1 MRGDADVGRAYFQRQ
16 WDARAYG
23 QYLRYLTA
31 AEKGEDDAD
40 PYGSVLRP
48 QVEAIT
54 RAVFRALEAAPSS
67 LLESGAGRSRSKLKR
82 FGLDLLVDEDFRVW
96 LIGTCSSSRCVC
108 CTSKASE
115 DAAAQRSTC

>member
-1 MRGDADVGRAYFQRQ
+1 MRGDADVGRARFQRQ
-16 WDARAYG
+16 WDARAYA
-23 QYLRYLTA
+23 QYLTA

-67 LLESGAGRSRSKLKR
+67 LLESGAGRSRKSSLKR

-96 LIGTCSSSRCVC
+96 LIGRP
-108 CTSKASE
+108 KI
-115 DAAAQRSTC
+115 

>member
-23 QYLRYLTA
+23 QYLTA
-31 AEKGEDDAD
+31 ADKGEDDAD

-67 LLESGAGRSRSKLKR
+67 LLVSGAGRSRSKLKR

>member
-1 MRGDADVGRAYFQRQ
+1 MRGDADVGRARFQRQ
-16 WDARAYG
+16 WDARAYA
-23 QYLRYLTA
+23 QYLTA

-67 LLESGAGRSRSKLKR
+67 LLESGAGRSRSNLKR

-96 LIGTCSSSRCVC
+96 LIGRP
-108 CTSKASE
+108 KI
-115 DAAAQRSTC
+115 

>member
-23 QYLRYLTA
+23 QYLTA

-67 LLESGAGRSRSKLKR
+67 LLESGAGRGRGLKR

-108 CTSKASE
+108 CSSKASE